1 MVELRQRFLGDT
13 CLWQIGEARN
23 VDRFFVNYRFTGE
36 DPKSLADVIRAE
48 QTIEFPYELAPAW
61 IQQEVAGQVEEISST
76 DKSSHLITI
85 SYNPDVTG
93 GELNQFLNVLWGNVS
108 LFPGVKIVDL
118 KLPDTFLARF
128 TGPRFGISGLREL
141 LGAQSRPLVS
151 TALKPMGS
159 DAKTLAEM
167 ARTLALAG
175 FDLIKDDHS
184 LANQPWAT
192 WAERV
197 TLISRAVR
205 EANQETGGSSVYAPS
220 LNLPFDQIV
229 DAAHTAK
236 SLGAGALLIL
246 PGITGFDSLRKIAA
260 DDSIALP
267 IQGHPSMLGSLIT
280 SQSEGI
286 SHGIALGT
294 LMRLAGADIT
304 IFPNVGG
311 RFAFTS
317 EHCLDITERSREK
330 LGNLKPIFVAP
341 AGGMNLERIPE
352 MIKMYGNDSALLIGG
367 ALSRG
372 NLADN
377 AARMCELVRAY

>member
-1 MVELRQRFLGDT
+1 
-13 CLWQIGEARN
+13 
-23 VDRFFVNYRFTGE
+23 VDRIYVTYKFTGE
-36 DPKSLADVIRAE
+36 DPKAIAEVIRAE
-48 QTIEFPYELAPAW
+48 QTIEFPFELAPVW
-61 IQQEVAGQVEEISST
+61 IQEEVVGKVEEITST
-76 DKSSHLITI
+76 DKTTHLITI

-108 LFPGVKIVDL
+108 LFPGIKIVDL
-118 KLPDTFLARF
+118 KLPEIFLSKYK
-128 TGPRFGISGLREL
+128 GPRFGVNGLREL
-141 LGAQSRPLVS
+141 FGAQTRPLVS

-192 WAERV
+192 WKERV
-197 TLISRAVR
+197 TLVARAVR
-205 EANQETGGSSVYAPS
+205 EANEATGGKSLYAPS

-236 SLGAGALLIL
+236 DLGAGALLVL
-246 PGITGFDSLRKIAA
+246 PGITGFDSLRLLAA
-260 DDSIALP
+260 DDSLALP
-267 IQGHPSMLGSLIT
+267 IQGHPAMLGSLVT
-280 SQSEGI
+280 SKSEGI

-294 LMRLAGADIT
+294 LMRLAGADIS

-311 RFAFTS
+311 RFSFTKDQ
-317 EHCLDITERSREK
+317 CLDITEKSREK
-330 LGNLKPIFVAP
+330 LGSLKPMLVSP
-341 AGGMNLERIPE
+341 AGGMTLERIPE
-352 MIKMYGNDSALLIGG
+352 MIDMYGKDSALLIGG

-372 NLADN
+372 SLADN
-377 AARMCELVRAY
+377 AAQMSEMVRAY

>member
-1 MVELRQRFLGDT
+1 M
-13 CLWQIGEARN
+13 
-23 VDRFFVNYRFTGE
+23 DRIYVTYKFTGE
-36 DPKSLADVIRAE
+36 DPKAIAEVIRAE
-48 QTIEFPYELAPAW
+48 QTIEFPFELAPAW
-61 IQQEVAGQVEEISST
+61 IQEEVVGKVEEITST
-76 DKSSHLITI
+76 DKTTHLINI

-108 LFPGVKIVDL
+108 LFPGIKIIDL
-118 KLPDTFLARF
+118 KLPEIFLSKYK
-128 TGPRFGISGLREL
+128 GPRFGINGLREIFN
-141 LGAQSRPLVS
+141 APTRSLVS

-192 WAERV
+192 WKERV
-197 TLISRAVR
+197 TLVARAVR
-205 EANQETGGSSVYAPS
+205 EANEATGGKSLYAPS

-236 SLGAGALLIL
+236 DLGAGALLVL
-246 PGITGFDSLRKIAA
+246 PGITGFDSLRLLAA
-260 DDSIALP
+260 DDSLALP
-267 IQGHPSMLGSLIT
+267 IQGHPAMLGSLVT
-280 SQSEGI
+280 SKSEGI

-294 LMRLAGADIT
+294 LMRLAGADIS

-311 RFAFTS
+311 RFSFTKDQ
-317 EHCLDITERSREK
+317 CLDITEKSREK
-330 LGNLKPIFVAP
+330 LGTLKPMLVSP
-341 AGGMNLERIPE
+341 AGGMTLERIPE
-352 MIKMYGNDSALLIGG
+352 MIDMYGKDGALLIGG

-372 NLADN
+372 SLADN
-377 AARMCELVRAY
+377 AAQMSEMVRAY

>member
-1 MVELRQRFLGDT
+1 
-13 CLWQIGEARN
+13 
-23 VDRFFVNYRFTGE
+23 VDRIFVTYRFTGE
-36 DPKSLADVIRAE
+36 DPKSLADLIRAE
-48 QTIEFPYELAPAW
+48 QTIEFPYELAAAW
-61 IQQEVAGQVEEISST
+61 IQQEVVGQVEEISST

-108 LFPGVKIVDL
+108 LFPGVKVVDL
-118 KLPDTFLARF
+118 KLPDSFLARF

-141 LGAQSRPLVS
+141 LGVQSRPLVS

-317 EHCLDITERSREK
+317 EHCLDIAERSREK
-330 LGNLKPIFVAP
+330 LGTLKPIFVSP

>member
-1 MVELRQRFLGDT
+1 MANGQALR
-13 CLWQIGEARN
+13 
-23 VDRFFVNYRFTGE
+23 VDRIYVTYKFTGE

-61 IQQEVAGQVEEISST
+61 IQEEVVGIVEEISSS
-76 DKSSHLITI
+76 DKTNHLITI

-108 LFPGVKIVDL
+108 LFPNVRIVEL
-118 KLPDTFLARF
+118 KLPDSFLAKF
-128 TGPRFGISGLREL
+128 SGPRFGISGLRKL
-141 LGAQSRPLVS
+141 LDAETRPLVS

-159 DAKTLAEM
+159 DAQTFAEM

-192 WAERV
+192 WKDRV
-197 TLISRAVR
+197 TLISRAVK
-205 EANQETGGSSVYAPS
+205 EANEVTGGKSVYAPS

-236 SLGAGALLIL
+236 DLGAGALLIL
-246 PGITGFDSLRKIAA
+246 PGITGFDSLRKIAS

-280 SQSEGI
+280 SKSEGI
-286 SHGIALGT
+286 AHGIVLGT
-294 LMRLAGADIT
+294 LMRLSGADIT
-304 IFPNVGG
+304 IFPNIGG

-317 EHCLDITERSREK
+317 EHCLDITDHSREK
-330 LGNLKPIFVAP
+330 LGNLNPMFIAP

-377 AARMCELVRAY
+377 AARMCELVRAYST